1 MDWIATCTMIDAKNA
16 GKMQTWSVER
26 GRVVF
31 HAGRGS
37 ARYPSAHEIWSLV
50 FQGAS
55 SIGGV
60 ELDQSPADALPNLS
74 FSRFP
79 ADVVLRVSG
88 ALKRGIR
95 LDFAAKV
102 DDAVVTLEPSGDGGW
117 PDQIIV
123 GDSWY
128 PLDPATVACAIDA
141 LRRDAI
147 EPGARISLGQLIRL
161 RCNPELPIDVV
172 EQADVSASTT
182 GHEAAA
188 GDVLVEG
195 LNAQLYPYQKDG
207 VAFLRLV
214 AKEGLGCILGD
225 EMGLGKTLQVIALIQ
240 AEANAHRAPALVIA
254 PATLLE
260 NWRRELALF
269 APQLS
274 VLVHAGPNRPGQA
287 GKLTSFDVV
296 VTSYET
302 AVRDEPMLSSVSWN
316 VLAVDEAQSIRN
328 PEAQRTLAIKRL
340 PRRVSLAVTGT
351 PVENR
356 LADLWSLSDFA
367 LPGLLGGVA
376 DFHAE
381 YDDNATDASRLA
393 VVVAP
398 ILLRRRVSEVAKDL
412 PPRID
417 IPQCIMM
424 TRALAG
430 IYEEVRKEAEAEYG
444 PAAGLVSLQKLR
456 MFCSHPML
464 VDRWENDPANGM
476 PKFQRLLE
484 ILEEVFARGEK
495 ALVFCSYT
503 KMADI
508 LLDHFLKTFPNGFF
522 QCIDGRTAIADRQ
535 PTVDGFSEFAGYGA
549 LVLNPKAAGVG
560 LNITAANHV
569 IHYNPEWNPAVEDQ
583 ASARAYRRKQT
594 RSVTVHH
601 LYFGDTVEDVM
612 VARLNFKRSL
622 AGAAVTGHTGDATS
636 EDVLRALAIS
646 PMSKISSLE

>member
-1 MDWIATCTMIDAKNA
+1 MIPPHTTDDV
-16 GKMQTWSVER
+16 QSWSVER

-31 HAGRGS
+31 HTRRDAS
-37 ARYPSAHEIWSLV
+37 MHPSAHEIWNLV
-50 FQGAS
+50 FQEGN

-60 ELDQSPADALPNLS
+60 AVDQCPDDALPNLS

-79 ADVVLRVSG
+79 ADVVLLVTG

-95 LDFAAKV
+95 LDLAAKAG
-102 DDAVVTLEPSGDGGW
+102 DDLIALEQLAGGGW
-117 PDQIIV
+117 PDQIVV
-123 GDSWY
+123 GDCWY
-128 PLDPATVACAIDA
+128 PLDSVTVDGAIDA

-147 EPGARISLGQLIRL
+147 EPGANISLGQLIRL
-161 RCNPELPIDVV
+161 RRNSELPVDVV

-188 GDVLVEG
+188 VDVPVEG
-195 LNAQLYPYQKDG
+195 LHAQLYPYQKDG

-214 AKEGLGCILGD
+214 ADEGLGCILGD
-225 EMGLGKTLQVIALIQ
+225 EMGLGKTLQVIALVQ
-240 AEANAHRAPALVIA
+240 AETNVQRVPALVIA

-260 NWRRELALF
+260 NWRREFALF

-274 VLVHAGPNRPGQA
+274 VLVHAGPDRPGQV
-287 GKLTSFDVV
+287 GKLTSFDVI

-424 TRALAG
+424 TRALAET
-430 IYEEVRKEAEAEYG
+430 YEEVRKATEAEYG

-456 MFCSHPML
+456 MLCSHPIL
-464 VDRWENDPANGM
+464 VDRWDHDPATGM

-484 ILEEVFARGEK
+484 ILEEVFARREK

-508 LLDHFLKTFPNGFF
+508 LLDYLPKAFPGGFF
-522 QCIDGRTAIADRQ
+522 RCIDGRTAIADRQ
-535 PTVDGFSEFAGYGA
+535 PTVDDFSEFADYGA

-594 RSVTVHH
+594 RTVTVHH
-601 LYFGDTVEDVM
+601 LYFGNTVEDVM

-622 AGAAVTGHTGDATS
+622 AGAAVTGHTGDATKA
-636 EDVLRALAIS
+636 DVLRALAIS
-646 PMSKISSLE
+646 PMSQIGSLE

>member
-1 MDWIATCTMIDAKNA
+1 
-16 GKMQTWSVER
+16 
-26 GRVVF
+26 
-31 HAGRGS
+31 
-37 ARYPSAHEIWSLV
+37 
-50 FQGAS
+50 
-55 SIGGV
+55 
-60 ELDQSPADALPNLS
+60 
-74 FSRFP
+74 
-79 ADVVLRVSG
+79 
-88 ALKRGIR
+88 
-95 LDFAAKV
+95 
-102 DDAVVTLEPSGDGGW
+102 
-117 PDQIIV
+117 
-123 GDSWY
+123 
-128 PLDPATVACAIDA
+128 
-141 LRRDAI
+141 
-147 EPGARISLGQLIRL
+147 
-161 RCNPELPIDVV
+161 
-172 EQADVSASTT
+172 
-182 GHEAAA
+182 
-188 GDVLVEG
+188 VEG
-195 LNAQLYPYQKDG
+195 LHAKLYPYQKDG

-214 AKEGLGCILGD
+214 ADEGLGCILGD

-240 AEANAHRAPALVIA
+240 AETNVHRAPALVIA

-376 DFHAE
+376 DFHAA
-381 YDDNATDASRLA
+381 YDDTATDASRLA

-424 TRALAG
+424 TRALAET
-430 IYEEVRKEAEAEYG
+430 YEEVRKEAEAEYG

-464 VDRWENDPANGM
+464 VDRWEGDPATGM

-495 ALVFCSYT
+495 ALVFGSYT

-508 LLDHFLKTFPNGFF
+508 LVDHLPKAFPSGFF
-522 QCIDGRTAIADRQ
+522 RCIDGRTAIADRQ

-622 AGAAVTGHTGDATS
+622 AGAAVTGHTGDATTA
-636 EDVLRALAIS
+636 DVLRALAIS
-646 PMSKISSLE
+646 PMSQIGSLE

>member
-1 MDWIATCTMIDAKNA
+1 MNDANDV
-16 GKMQTWSVER
+16 GETQNWSVER

-31 HAGRGS
+31 HAGPNS
-37 ARYPSAHEIWSLV
+37 TRYPSAQEIWSLV
-50 FQGAS
+50 FQGANTIS
-55 SIGGV
+55 GV
-60 ELDQSPADALPNLS
+60 DVEQSPADALPNLA

-79 ADVVLRVSG
+79 ADVVLRITG
-88 ALKRGIR
+88 DLKRGIR
-95 LDFAAKV
+95 LDLAAQV
-102 DDAVVTLEPSGDGGW
+102 GDVVVALEQLADGSW
-117 PDQIIV
+117 PDQIV
-123 GDSWY
+123 LGDSWY
-128 PLDPATVACAIDA
+128 PLDSATVDSAIDA
-141 LRRDAI
+141 MRRDAFK
-147 EPGARISLGQLIRL
+147 PGASISLGQLIRL
-161 RCNPELPIDVV
+161 RRNKDLPVDVV
-172 EQADVSASTT
+172 EQADVSAPTT
-182 GHEAAA
+182 GQEAAA
-188 GDVLVEG
+188 DDGSVEG
-195 LNAQLYPYQKDG
+195 LHAQLYPYQKDG

-214 AKEGLGCILGD
+214 AEQSLGCILGD
-225 EMGLGKTLQVIALIQ
+225 EMGLGKTLQVIALLQ
-240 AEANAHRAPALVIA
+240 AERNAHRAPALVIA

-260 NWRRELALF
+260 NWKRELALF

-287 GKLTSFDVV
+287 GKLSSFDVV

-316 VLAVDEAQSIRN
+316 ILAVDEAQSIRN

-367 LPGLLGGVA
+367 LPGLLGDVA

-381 YDDNATDASRLA
+381 YDDTATDASRLA

-424 TRALAG
+424 TRALAES
-430 IYEEVRKEAEAEYG
+430 YEEVRQEAKDEYG

-464 VDRWENDPANGM
+464 VDRWDHDPVTGM
-476 PKFQRLLE
+476 PKFQRLIE
-484 ILEEVFARGEK
+484 ILEEVFGRGEK

-508 LLDHFLKTFPNGFF
+508 LLAHLPKAFAHGFF
-522 QCIDGRTAIADRQ
+522 RCIDGRTAITDRQ
-535 PTVDGFSEFAGYGA
+535 PTVDRFSEFSGYGA

-612 VARLNFKRSL
+612 VDRLNFKRGL
-622 AGAAVTGHTGDATS
+622 AGAAVTGHTGDASTA
-636 EDVLRALAIS
+636 DVLRALAIS
-646 PMSKISSLE
+646 PMSNVGSLE